1 MSRAKI
7 TNGIWSRNVP
17 WEKDGLWRTDIFK
30 SVLADPRLQTAR
42 YVLKDGRQVLVS
54 VAELRRV
61 LVGGADHY
69 EGGKI
74 WGPFNIDPL
83 GKTIN
88 DHSVAMEV
96 I

>member
-1 MSRAKI
+1 MSRATI

-17 WEKDGLWRTDIFK
+17 WEKGGLWRTDIFK
-30 SVLADPRLQTAR
+30 TVLSDPRLRTAR
-42 YVLKDGRQVLVS
+42 YVLKDGRQVLIPVS
-54 VAELRRV
+54 ELRRV

-74 WGPFNIDPL
+74 WGPFNIDPVE
-83 GKTIN
+83 KTI
-88 DHSVAMEV
+88 DGTPVAMEV